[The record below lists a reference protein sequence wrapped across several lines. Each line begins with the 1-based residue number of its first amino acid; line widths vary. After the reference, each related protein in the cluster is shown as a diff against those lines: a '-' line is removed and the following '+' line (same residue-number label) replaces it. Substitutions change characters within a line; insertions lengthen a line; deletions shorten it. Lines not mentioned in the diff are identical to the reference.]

1 MKVGKY
7 VKLKSNNN
15 VKIGYGTV
23 DFNNFKTLY
32 LRLNSWVMPN
42 SEKNNFREI
51 INKNKRRIKIF
62 FFNSENDFF
71 KNETIVDL
79 DISVNGIKTNKK
91 SFMNLE
97 ITFFI
102 KDSNVKFKDKRVK
115 EFILNN
121 SNKIIE
127 ILSEDD
133 ILFNFNLTKQKK
145 RIFIIKRNK

>member
-15 VKIGYGTV
+15 VKVGYGTV

-51 INKNKRRIKIF
+51 INKNKRKIKIF

-102 KDSNVKFKDKRVK
+102 KDSNIKFKDKRVK

-133 ILFNFNLTKQKK
+133 ILFNFNLTK
-145 RIFIIKRNK
+145 

>member
-133 ILFNFNLTKQKK
+133 ILFNFNLTK
-145 RIFIIKRNK
+145 

>member
-15 VKIGYGTV
+15 VKVGYGTV

-51 INKNKRRIKIF
+51 INKNKRKIKIF

-102 KDSNVKFKDKRVK
+102 KDSNIKFKDKKLK

-127 ILSEDD
+127 MLSEDD
-133 ILFNFNLTKQKK
+133 ILFNFNLTK
-145 RIFIIKRNK
+145 

>member
-15 VKIGYGTV
+15 VKVGYGTV

-51 INKNKRRIKIF
+51 INKNKRKIKIF

-102 KDSNVKFKDKRVK
+102 KDSNVKFKDKKLK

-127 ILSEDD
+127 ILSKDD
-133 ILFNFNLTKQKK
+133 ILFNFNLTK
-145 RIFIIKRNK
+145 

>member
-1 MKVGKY
+1 
-7 VKLKSNNN
+7 
-15 VKIGYGTV
+15 
-23 DFNNFKTLY
+23 
-32 LRLNSWVMPN
+32 MPN

-133 ILFNFNLTKQKK
+133 ILFNFNLTK
-145 RIFIIKRNK
+145 

>member
-15 VKIGYGTV
+15 VKVGYGTV

-71 KNETIVDL
+71 KKETIVDL

-102 KDSNVKFKDKRVK
+102 KDSNIKFKDKRVK

-133 ILFNFNLTKQKK
+133 ILFNFNLTK
-145 RIFIIKRNK
+145 

>member
-15 VKIGYGTV
+15 VKVGYGTV

-51 INKNKRRIKIF
+51 INKNKRKIKIF

-102 KDSNVKFKDKRVK
+102 KDSNIKFKDKKLK

-133 ILFNFNLTKQKK
+133 ILFNFNLTK
-145 RIFIIKRNK
+145 

>member
-15 VKIGYGTV
+15 VKVGYGTV

-51 INKNKRRIKIF
+51 INKNKRKIKIF

-102 KDSNVKFKDKRVK
+102 KDSNIKFKDKKLK

-127 ILSEDD
+127 ILSKDD
-133 ILFNFNLTKQKK
+133 ILFNFNLTK
-145 RIFIIKRNK
+145 

>member
-15 VKIGYGTV
+15 VKVGYGTV

-51 INKNKRRIKIF
+51 INKNKRKIKIF

-102 KDSNVKFKDKRVK
+102 KDSNIKFKDKKLK

-133 ILFNFNLTKQKK
+133 ILFNFNLTKQKMP
-145 RIFIIKRNK
+145 IFIIKRNK

>member
-7 VKLKSNNN
+7 IKLKSNNN

-23 DFNNFKTLY
+23 DFNNFKTIY

-42 SEKNNFREI
+42 GEKNNFREI
-51 INKNKRRIKIF
+51 INKNKRKIKIF
-62 FFNSENDFF
+62 FSDNENDIF
-71 KNETIVDL
+71 KKETIVDL
-79 DISVNGIKTNKK
+79 DISVNGIKNNKK

-102 KDSNVKFKDKRVK
+102 KDDKIKFKDKKVR

-121 SNKIIE
+121 SIKIIE
-127 ILSEDD
+127 ILSEENN
-133 ILFNFNLTKQKK
+133 LFNFNLTK
-145 RIFIIKRNK
+145 

>member
-15 VKIGYGTV
+15 VKVGYGTV

-51 INKNKRRIKIF
+51 INKNKRKIKIF

-133 ILFNFNLTKQKK
+133 ILFNFNLTK
-145 RIFIIKRNK
+145 